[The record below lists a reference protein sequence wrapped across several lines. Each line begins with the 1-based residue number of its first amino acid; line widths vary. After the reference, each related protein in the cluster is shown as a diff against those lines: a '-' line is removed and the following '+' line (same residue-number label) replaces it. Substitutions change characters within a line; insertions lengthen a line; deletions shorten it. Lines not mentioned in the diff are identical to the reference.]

1 MPGWLRSAHTA
12 RVLATAQWKALER
25 WHAAVRHGWSYLSAV
40 GVLIAVAVFVPAM
53 PLAFTL
59 AGVLLLL
66 AGLTAGAL
74 LTRQSRG
81 IGWRLAVAAVL
92 VAAVFGWYA
101 YWDYTRN
108 GSASTVWNLVIK
120 AGVGILIVVLGWWLA
135 QAKPTQAKRSP
146 SDTSSKSSR
155 GS

>member
-1 MPGWLRSAHTA
+1 MGPPLEQELPLAIEHLHAMVGLIGDIDSSPPHGDPPG
-12 RVLATAQWKALER
+12 VVELAV
-25 WHAAVRHGWSYLSAV
+25 AAG

-74 LTRQSRG
+74 LTRQARG
-81 IGWRLAVAAVL
+81 VGWRLAVAAVL

-108 GSASTVWNLVIK
+108 GTASTVWSLVI
-120 AGVGILIVVLGWWLA
+120 
-135 QAKPTQAKRSP
+135 
-146 SDTSSKSSR
+146 R
-155 GS
+155 GESAY

>member
-1 MPGWLRSAHTA
+1 M
-12 RVLATAQWKALER
+12 
-25 WHAAVRHGWSYLSAV
+25 LSAFRGYALIV
-40 GVLIAVAVFVPAM
+40 WAMVTLLTRRSHFGTRVVELAVAAGGVLIAVAVFVPAM

-74 LTRQSRG
+74 LTRQARG
-81 IGWRLAVAAVL
+81 VGWRLAVAAVL

-108 GSASTVWNLVIK
+108 GTASAVWSLVIRG
-120 AGVGILIVVLGWWLA
+120 GVGVLIVVLGWWLA
-135 QAKPTQAKRSP
+135 QAKPTRAKRSRP
-146 SDTSSKSSR
+146 DTGSNSS
-155 GS
+155 